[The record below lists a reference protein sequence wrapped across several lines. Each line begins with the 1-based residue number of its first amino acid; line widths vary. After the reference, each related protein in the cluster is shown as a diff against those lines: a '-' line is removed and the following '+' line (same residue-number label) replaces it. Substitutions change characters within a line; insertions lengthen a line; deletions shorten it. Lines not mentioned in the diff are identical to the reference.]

1 MKNSLKKN
9 HYCLCSHVRQWIS
22 IWLVL
27 CIFPLAL
34 HAQNREITLDLKNVT
49 LENAVTQIASQAKI
63 SVAYSK
69 EFVDTKQ
76 LVSISVKNATLR
88 DALNSLLKKTNVGYS
103 ISGDKLLLFD
113 KKTENRVTPE
123 KKVKVR
129 GQVIDQ
135 VTTDPMIGVSVFVK
149 GGKEGTITDIDGN
162 YSIEVDPGKT
172 LVFSFIGY
180 KTQEIEVG
188 SKTEIS
194 VRMTENTEMLNDVVV
209 IGYGVQKKVNLTGA
223 VSAVKGDE
231 LSSRPITNVGS
242 GLQGM
247 LPGVSI
253 VQPSGQPGNDKMSI
267 VVRGISTLNSKTDPL
282 ILIDGIA
289 GGDLNL
295 LNPDDIES
303 VSVLKDAASSAIY
316 GARAANGVILV
327 TTKQGNQKEKT
338 TVSYSGYVGFQTP
351 TALPD
356 LVNGREYMELANEA
370 YIAAGFGKLYQDE
383 AFEAYDRG
391 DSPNDYSNTD
401 WVKEVYKKSAMQTG
415 HNISVRGGTEKSGY
429 YMSYGYLNQDGL
441 IVGDPFSSKRH
452 NARLS
457 MNTELYDRLKINGN
471 ISFVDFYRQEN
482 GVSGTTGVFR
492 TVQRVS
498 PLLPVKWKEQNEK
511 GEWVDTDHYAY
522 TSLMNPVDIAYN
534 SGYNKRNSRTFNGQV
549 NASLK
554 IIEGLYLNG
563 QYAANYYTRDTK
575 KYVPAMN
582 RWMSDGTEDPGNK
595 LRKNSISESHIN
607 TLTQTLNA
615 TATYQK
621 NINLHDFKLLGGF
634 SQEWAHTNTLSAGRK
649 VLLLDGIEVIDAGTD
664 EITNGGSA
672 EEWALRSF
680 FGRINYNYDEKYLLE
695 ANVRYDGTSRFA
707 KDNRWGCFPSFSAGW
722 NFSKEKFMSF
732 ADPVLQ
738 MAKLRASWGELGN
751 QNVGDNFYPY
761 LVAIESVDK
770 AYPIGNQLNT
780 GFQQIALGNKNIKW
794 ETIRMLNIGVDFA
807 LFNNRL
813 TVSADWFKKNNMD
826 ALVRPSFPLVIGK
839 WQKDSIRDYL
849 PLENLGEVESRGWEI
864 NLAWR
869 DQIGQVK
876 YRAFFNLSD
885 ARNKIIDLG
894 SSAPVLGDQIRRV
907 GDPIDA
913 YYGYRT
919 DGLAQVDDFEGKDS
933 FGNYVNPKFPVIQD
947 GVAVQPG
954 DIKYKDLNG
963 DGKIDSN
970 DQMEDVG
977 NPSVPEIVYGFGLN
991 AEWRGFYAGIFF
1003 QGSGN
1008 TSTVLGASSNGAFFP
1023 FQWGVEESAVRSEVA
1038 NRWTEQNPSQNV
1050 MFPRMHS
1057 NNFDNNTVAS
1067 TWWLRD
1073 ASFLRLKNVEIGYNF
1088 KEKTLKKIGIQ
1099 ALRVYLQGN
1108 NLCVWDDI
1116 KMWDPELGNTNGGFS
1131 YPLSRTF
1138 TFGLDFTF

>member
-1 MKNSLKKN
+1 MKKKSEGKTRKCLTLLGGRTSLLL
-9 HYCLCSHVRQWIS
+9 CLSLMFQSSYAAEDSTV
-22 IWLVL
+22 
-27 CIFPLAL
+27 PEMG
-34 HAQNREITLDLKNVT
+34 NMEIH
-49 LENAVTQIASQAKI
+49 QIAQQSSTIKG
-63 SVAYSK
+63 V
-69 EFVDTKQ
+69 
-76 LVSISVKNATLR
+76 VK
-88 DALNSLLKKTNVGYS
+88 
-103 ISGDKLLLFD
+103 
-113 KKTENRVTPE
+113 
-123 KKVKVR
+123 
-129 GQVIDQ
+129 DQ
-135 VTTDPMIGVSVFVK
+135 KGEPLIGVSIVVK
-149 GGKEGTITDIDGN
+149 GTTNGTASDFDGN
-162 YSIEVDPGKT
+162 FTLDVPDNST

-429 YMSYGYLNQDGL
+429 YMSYGYLDQDGL

-839 WQKDSIRDYL
+839 WQKDSSRDYL

-970 DQMEDVG
+970 DQKEDVG
-977 NPSVPEIVYGFGLN
+977 NPTVPEVVYGFGFN
-991 AEWRGFYAGIFF
+991 AEWKGFYAGIFF
-1003 QGSGN
+1003 QGAGN
-1008 TSTVLGASSNGAFFP
+1008 TSTVLGTGADATFFP
-1023 FQWGVEESAVRSEVA
+1023 FQWGVEESAVRSVVA
-1038 NRWTEQNPSQNV
+1038 DRWTEQNPSQNV

-1057 NNFDNNTVAS
+1057 NNFQNNTVAS

-1073 ASFLRLKNVEIGYNF
+1073 ASFLRLKNIELGYNF
-1088 KEKTLKKIGIQ
+1088 DKKLLKKLNIE
-1099 ALRVYLQGN
+1099 ALRFYVQGN
-1108 NLCVWDDI
+1108 NLCVWDHI
-1116 KMWDPELGNTNGGFS
+1116 KMWDPEQGNSNGGFP
-1131 YPLSRTF
+1131 YPLNRTF

>member
-1 MKNSLKKN
+1 MKNSSKKN
-9 HYCLCSHVRQWIS
+9 HYCLYSHVKQWMS
-22 IWLVL
+22 VLLVL
-27 CIFPLAL
+27 CIFPLAS
-34 HAQNREITLDLKNVT
+34 HAQNWEITLDLKDVT
-49 LENAVTQIASQAKI
+49 LENAVTQIASQAKV

-76 LVSISVKNATLR
+76 LVSISVKNASLKE
-88 DALNSLLKKTNVGYS
+88 ALNNLLKKTNIGYS

-113 KKTENRVTPE
+113 RKIGNTKDPI

-129 GQVIDQ
+129 GQVTDQ
-135 VTTDPMIGVSVFVK
+135 VTAEPMVGVSILVK

-162 YSIEVDPGKT
+162 YSIEVVPDQT

-180 KTQEIEVG
+180 KTKEVQVG

-194 VRMTENTEMLNDVVV
+194 VHLAENTQMLNDVVV
-209 IGYGVQKKVNLTGA
+209 VGYGVQKKVNLTGA

-231 LSSRPITNVGS
+231 LASRPITNVGS

-267 VVRGISTLNSKTDPL
+267 VIRGISTLNSKTDPL

-289 GGDLNL
+289 GGDLNM
-295 LNPDDIES
+295 LNPDDIEN

-327 TTKQGNQKEKT
+327 TTKQGSQKEKT
-338 TVSYSGYVGFQTP
+338 TVSYSGYIGFQTP

-356 LVNGREYMELANEA
+356 LVDGREYMELANEA
-370 YIAAGFGKLYQDE
+370 YVAAGFGKLYQQE
-383 AFEAYDRG
+383 AFDAYDRG

-429 YMSYGYLNQDGL
+429 YMSYGYLDQDGL
-441 IVGDPFSSKRH
+441 IIGDPFSSKRH

-457 MNTELYDRLKINGN
+457 MNTELYDRLKLNGN

-498 PLLPVKWKEQNEK
+498 PLLPVKWKEQNEN

-534 SGYNKRNSRTFNGQV
+534 SGYNKRNSRTFNGQI

-554 IIEGLYLNG
+554 VINDLYING

-575 KYVPAMN
+575 RFVPTMN

-607 TLTQTLNA
+607 TLTQTLNV

-621 NINLHDFKLLGGF
+621 NINRHDFKLLGGF

-649 VLLLDGIEVIDAGTD
+649 LLLLDGIEAIDVGTD
-664 EITNGGSA
+664 EITNGGGA

-680 FGRINYNYDEKYLLE
+680 FGRLNYNYDEKYLLE
-695 ANVRYDGTSRFA
+695 ANVRRDGTSRFA
-707 KDNRWGCFPSFSAGW
+707 KQNRWGYFPSFSAGW
-722 NFSKEKFMSF
+722 NFSKEKFMHF
-732 ADPVLQ
+732 AEPVLQ

-751 QNVGDNFYPY
+751 QNVGDNYYPY

-780 GFQQIALGNKNIKW
+780 GFAQLALGNANIKW
-794 ETIRMLNIGVDFA
+794 ETIRMLNIGIDLS

-813 TVSADWFKKNNMD
+813 TISADWFKKNNMD
-826 ALVRPSFPLVIGK
+826 ALVRPSLPLVLGK
-839 WQKDSIRDYL
+839 WQKDTSRDYL
-849 PLENLGEVESRGWEI
+849 PLENLGEVESKGWELNI
-864 NLAWR
+864 AWR

-885 ARNKIIDLG
+885 L
-894 SSAPVLGDQIRRV
+894 
-907 GDPIDA
+907 
-913 YYGYRT
+913 
-919 DGLAQVDDFEGKDS
+919 
-933 FGNYVNPKFPVIQD
+933 
-947 GVAVQPG
+947 
-954 DIKYKDLNG
+954 
-963 DGKIDSN
+963 
-970 DQMEDVG
+970 
-977 NPSVPEIVYGFGLN
+977 
-991 AEWRGFYAGIFF
+991 
-1003 QGSGN
+1003 
-1008 TSTVLGASSNGAFFP
+1008 
-1023 FQWGVEESAVRSEVA
+1023 
-1038 NRWTEQNPSQNV
+1038 
-1050 MFPRMHS
+1050 
-1057 NNFDNNTVAS
+1057 
-1067 TWWLRD
+1067 
-1073 ASFLRLKNVEIGYNF
+1073 
-1088 KEKTLKKIGIQ
+1088 
-1099 ALRVYLQGN
+1099 
-1108 NLCVWDDI
+1108 
-1116 KMWDPELGNTNGGFS
+1116 
-1131 YPLSRTF
+1131 
-1138 TFGLDFTF
+1138 

>member
-1 MKNSLKKN
+1 MKNSSKKN
-9 HYCLCSHVRQWIS
+9 HYCLYSHVKQWMS
-22 IWLVL
+22 VLLVL
-27 CIFPLAL
+27 CIFPLAS
-34 HAQNREITLDLKNVT
+34 HAQNWEITLDLKDVT
-49 LENAVTQIASQAKI
+49 LENAVTQIASQAKV

-76 LVSISVKNATLR
+76 LVSISVKNASLKE
-88 DALNSLLKKTNVGYS
+88 ALNNLLKKTNIGYS

-113 KKTENRVTPE
+113 RKIGNTKDPI

-129 GQVIDQ
+129 GQVTDQ
-135 VTTDPMIGVSVFVK
+135 VTAEPMVGVSILVK

-162 YSIEVDPGKT
+162 YSIEVVPDQT

-180 KTQEIEVG
+180 KTKEVQVG

-194 VRMTENTEMLNDVVV
+194 VHLAENTQMLNDVVV
-209 IGYGVQKKVNLTGA
+209 VGYGVQKKVNLTGA

-231 LSSRPITNVGS
+231 LASRPITNVGS

-267 VVRGISTLNSKTDPL
+267 VIRGISTLNSKTDPL

-289 GGDLNL
+289 GGDLNM
-295 LNPDDIES
+295 LNPDDIEN

-327 TTKQGNQKEKT
+327 TTKQGSQKEKT
-338 TVSYSGYVGFQTP
+338 TVSYSGYIGFQTP

-356 LVNGREYMELANEA
+356 LVDGREYMELANEA
-370 YIAAGFGKLYQDE
+370 YVAAGFGKLYQQE
-383 AFEAYDRG
+383 AFDAYDRG

-429 YMSYGYLNQDGL
+429 YMSYGYLDQDGL
-441 IVGDPFSSKRH
+441 IIGDPFSSKRH

-457 MNTELYDRLKINGN
+457 MNTELYDRLKLNGN

-498 PLLPVKWKEQNEK
+498 PLLPVKWKEQNEN

-534 SGYNKRNSRTFNGQV
+534 SGYNKRNSRTFNGQI

-554 IIEGLYLNG
+554 VINDLYING

-575 KYVPAMN
+575 RFVPTMN

-607 TLTQTLNA
+607 TLTQTLNV

-621 NINLHDFKLLGGF
+621 NINRHDFKLLGGF

-649 VLLLDGIEVIDAGTD
+649 LLLLDGIEAIDVGTD
-664 EITNGGSA
+664 EITNGGGA

-680 FGRINYNYDEKYLLE
+680 FGRLNYNYDEKYLLE
-695 ANVRYDGTSRFA
+695 ANVRRDGTSRFA
-707 KDNRWGCFPSFSAGW
+707 KQNRWGYFPSFSAGW
-722 NFSKEKFMSF
+722 NFSKEKFMHF
-732 ADPVLQ
+732 AEPVLQ

-751 QNVGDNFYPY
+751 QNVGDNYYPY

-780 GFQQIALGNKNIKW
+780 GFAQLALGNANIKW
-794 ETIRMLNIGVDFA
+794 ETIRMLNIGIDLS

-813 TVSADWFKKNNMD
+813 TISADWFKKNNMD
-826 ALVRPSFPLVIGK
+826 ALVRPSLPLVLGK
-839 WQKDSIRDYL
+839 WQKDT
-849 PLENLGEVESRGWEI
+849 SR
-864 NLAWR
+864 
-869 DQIGQVK
+869 
-876 YRAFFNLSD
+876 LSL
-885 ARNKIIDLG
+885 IHI
-894 SSAPVLGDQIRRV
+894 
-907 GDPIDA
+907 
-913 YYGYRT
+913 
-919 DGLAQVDDFEGKDS
+919 
-933 FGNYVNPKFPVIQD
+933 
-947 GVAVQPG
+947 
-954 DIKYKDLNG
+954 
-963 DGKIDSN
+963 
-970 DQMEDVG
+970 
-977 NPSVPEIVYGFGLN
+977 
-991 AEWRGFYAGIFF
+991 
-1003 QGSGN
+1003 
-1008 TSTVLGASSNGAFFP
+1008 
-1023 FQWGVEESAVRSEVA
+1023 
-1038 NRWTEQNPSQNV
+1038 
-1050 MFPRMHS
+1050 
-1057 NNFDNNTVAS
+1057 
-1067 TWWLRD
+1067 
-1073 ASFLRLKNVEIGYNF
+1073 
-1088 KEKTLKKIGIQ
+1088 
-1099 ALRVYLQGN
+1099 
-1108 NLCVWDDI
+1108 
-1116 KMWDPELGNTNGGFS
+1116 
-1131 YPLSRTF
+1131 
-1138 TFGLDFTF
+1138 

>member
-1 MKNSLKKN
+1 MKNSSKKN
-9 HYCLCSHVRQWIS
+9 HYCLYSHVKQWMS
-22 IWLVL
+22 VLLVL
-27 CIFPLAL
+27 CIFPLAS
-34 HAQNREITLDLKNVT
+34 HAQNWEITLDLKDVT
-49 LENAVTQIASQAKI
+49 LENAVTQIASQAKV

-76 LVSISVKNATLR
+76 LVSISVKNASLKE
-88 DALNSLLKKTNVGYS
+88 ALNNLLKKTNIGYS

-113 KKTENRVTPE
+113 RKIGNTKDPI

-129 GQVIDQ
+129 GQVTDQ
-135 VTTDPMIGVSVFVK
+135 VTAEPMVGVSILVK

-162 YSIEVDPGKT
+162 YSIEVVPDQT

-180 KTQEIEVG
+180 KTKEVQVG

-194 VRMTENTEMLNDVVV
+194 VHLAENTQMLNDVVV
-209 IGYGVQKKVNLTGA
+209 VGYGVQKKVNLTGA

-231 LSSRPITNVGS
+231 LASRPITNVGS

-267 VVRGISTLNSKTDPL
+267 VIRGISTLNSKTDPL

-289 GGDLNL
+289 GGDLNM
-295 LNPDDIES
+295 LNPDDIEN

-327 TTKQGNQKEKT
+327 TTKQGSQKEKT
-338 TVSYSGYVGFQTP
+338 TVSYSGYIGFQTP

-356 LVNGREYMELANEA
+356 LVDGREYMELANEA
-370 YIAAGFGKLYQDE
+370 YVAAGFGKLYQQE
-383 AFEAYDRG
+383 AFDAYDRG

-429 YMSYGYLNQDGL
+429 YMSYGYLDQDGL
-441 IVGDPFSSKRH
+441 IIGDPFSSKRH

-457 MNTELYDRLKINGN
+457 MNTELYDRLKLNGN

-498 PLLPVKWKEQNEK
+498 PLLPVKWKEQNEN

-534 SGYNKRNSRTFNGQV
+534 SGYNKRNSRTFNGQI

-554 IIEGLYLNG
+554 VINDLYING

-575 KYVPAMN
+575 RFVPTMN

-607 TLTQTLNA
+607 TLTQTLNV

-621 NINLHDFKLLGGF
+621 NINRHDFKLLGGF

-649 VLLLDGIEVIDAGTD
+649 LLLLDGIEAIDVGTD
-664 EITNGGSA
+664 EITNGGGA

-680 FGRINYNYDEKYLLE
+680 FGRLNYNYDEKYLLE
-695 ANVRYDGTSRFA
+695 ANVRRDGTSRFA
-707 KDNRWGCFPSFSAGW
+707 KQNRWGYFPSFSAGW
-722 NFSKEKFMSF
+722 NFSKEKFMHF
-732 ADPVLQ
+732 AEPVLQ

-751 QNVGDNFYPY
+751 QNVGDNYYPY

-780 GFQQIALGNKNIKW
+780 GFAQLALGNANIKW
-794 ETIRMLNIGVDFA
+794 ETIRMLNIGIDLS

-813 TVSADWFKKNNMD
+813 TISADWFKKNNMD
-826 ALVRPSFPLVIGK
+826 ALVRPSLPLVLGK
-839 WQKDSIRDYL
+839 WQKDTSRDYL
-849 PLENLGEVESRGWEI
+849 PLENLGEVESKGWELNI
-864 NLAWR
+864 AWR

-885 ARNKIIDLG
+885 SRNKIIDLG

-913 YYGYRT
+913 YKS
-919 DGLAQVDDFEGKDS
+919 GKTRR
-933 FGNYVNPKFPVIQD
+933 
-947 GVAVQPG
+947 A
-954 DIKYKDLNG
+954 
-963 DGKIDSN
+963 
-970 DQMEDVG
+970 
-977 NPSVPEIVYGFGLN
+977 
-991 AEWRGFYAGIFF
+991 A
-1003 QGSGN
+1003 
-1008 TSTVLGASSNGAFFP
+1008 
-1023 FQWGVEESAVRSEVA
+1023 
-1038 NRWTEQNPSQNV
+1038 
-1050 MFPRMHS
+1050 
-1057 NNFDNNTVAS
+1057 
-1067 TWWLRD
+1067 
-1073 ASFLRLKNVEIGYNF
+1073 
-1088 KEKTLKKIGIQ
+1088 
-1099 ALRVYLQGN
+1099 
-1108 NLCVWDDI
+1108 
-1116 KMWDPELGNTNGGFS
+1116 
-1131 YPLSRTF
+1131 
-1138 TFGLDFTF
+1138 

>member
-1 MKNSLKKN
+1 MKNSSKKN
-9 HYCLCSHVRQWIS
+9 HYCLYSHVKQWMS
-22 IWLVL
+22 VLLVL
-27 CIFPLAL
+27 CIFPLAS
-34 HAQNREITLDLKNVT
+34 HAQNWEITLDLKDVT
-49 LENAVTQIASQAKI
+49 LENAVTQIASQAKV

-76 LVSISVKNATLR
+76 LVSISVKNASLKE
-88 DALNSLLKKTNVGYS
+88 ALNNLLKKTNIGYS

-113 KKTENRVTPE
+113 RKIGNTKDPI

-129 GQVIDQ
+129 GQVTDQ
-135 VTTDPMIGVSVFVK
+135 VTAEPMVGVSILVK

-162 YSIEVDPGKT
+162 YSIEVVPDQT

-180 KTQEIEVG
+180 KTKEVQVG

-194 VRMTENTEMLNDVVV
+194 VHLAENTQMLNDVVV
-209 IGYGVQKKVNLTGA
+209 VGYGVQKKVNLTGA

-231 LSSRPITNVGS
+231 LASRPITNVGS

-267 VVRGISTLNSKTDPL
+267 VIRGISTLNSKTDPL

-289 GGDLNL
+289 GGDLNM
-295 LNPDDIES
+295 LNPDDIEN

-327 TTKQGNQKEKT
+327 TTKQGSQKEKT
-338 TVSYSGYVGFQTP
+338 TVSYSGYIGFQTP

-356 LVNGREYMELANEA
+356 LVDGREYMELANEA
-370 YIAAGFGKLYQDE
+370 YVAAGFGKLYQQE
-383 AFEAYDRG
+383 AFDAYDRG

-429 YMSYGYLNQDGL
+429 YMSYGYLDQDGL
-441 IVGDPFSSKRH
+441 IIGDPFSSKRH

-457 MNTELYDRLKINGN
+457 MNTELYDRLKLNGN

-498 PLLPVKWKEQNEK
+498 PLLPVKWKEQNEN

-534 SGYNKRNSRTFNGQV
+534 SGYNKRNSRTFNGQI

-554 IIEGLYLNG
+554 VINDLYING

-575 KYVPAMN
+575 RFVPTMN

-607 TLTQTLNA
+607 TLTQTLNV

-621 NINLHDFKLLGGF
+621 NINRHDFKLLGGF

-649 VLLLDGIEVIDAGTD
+649 LLLLDGIEAIDVGTD
-664 EITNGGSA
+664 EITNGGGA

-680 FGRINYNYDEKYLLE
+680 FGRLNYNYDEKYLLE
-695 ANVRYDGTSRFA
+695 ANVRRDGTSRFA
-707 KDNRWGCFPSFSAGW
+707 KQNRWGYFPSFSAGW
-722 NFSKEKFMSF
+722 NFSKEKFMHF
-732 ADPVLQ
+732 AEPVLQ

-751 QNVGDNFYPY
+751 QNVGDNYYPY

-780 GFQQIALGNKNIKW
+780 GFAQLALGNANIKW
-794 ETIRMLNIGVDFA
+794 ETIRMLNIGIDLS

-813 TVSADWFKKNNMD
+813 TISADWFKKNNMD
-826 ALVRPSFPLVIGK
+826 ALVRPSLPLVLGK
-839 WQKDSIRDYL
+839 WQKDTSRDYL
-849 PLENLGEVESRGWEI
+849 PLENLGEVESKGWELNI
-864 NLAWR
+864 AWR

-876 YRAFFNLSD
+876 YRAFFNFP
-885 ARNKIIDLG
+885 DL
-894 SSAPVLGDQIRRV
+894 
-907 GDPIDA
+907 
-913 YYGYRT
+913 
-919 DGLAQVDDFEGKDS
+919 
-933 FGNYVNPKFPVIQD
+933 
-947 GVAVQPG
+947 
-954 DIKYKDLNG
+954 
-963 DGKIDSN
+963 
-970 DQMEDVG
+970 
-977 NPSVPEIVYGFGLN
+977 
-991 AEWRGFYAGIFF
+991 
-1003 QGSGN
+1003 
-1008 TSTVLGASSNGAFFP
+1008 
-1023 FQWGVEESAVRSEVA
+1023 
-1038 NRWTEQNPSQNV
+1038 
-1050 MFPRMHS
+1050 
-1057 NNFDNNTVAS
+1057 
-1067 TWWLRD
+1067 
-1073 ASFLRLKNVEIGYNF
+1073 
-1088 KEKTLKKIGIQ
+1088 
-1099 ALRVYLQGN
+1099 
-1108 NLCVWDDI
+1108 
-1116 KMWDPELGNTNGGFS
+1116 
-1131 YPLSRTF
+1131 
-1138 TFGLDFTF
+1138 

>member
-1 MKNSLKKN
+1 MKNSSKKN
-9 HYCLCSHVRQWIS
+9 HYCLYSHVKQWMS
-22 IWLVL
+22 VLLVL
-27 CIFPLAL
+27 CIFPLAS
-34 HAQNREITLDLKNVT
+34 HAQNWEITLDLKDVT
-49 LENAVTQIASQAKI
+49 LENAVTQIASQANV

-76 LVSISVKNATLR
+76 LVSISVKNASLKE
-88 DALNSLLKKTNVGYS
+88 ALNNLLKKTNIGYS

-113 KKTENRVTPE
+113 RKIGNTKDPI

-129 GQVIDQ
+129 GQVTDQ
-135 VTTDPMIGVSVFVK
+135 VTAEPMVGVSILVK

-162 YSIEVDPGKT
+162 YSIEVVPDQT

-180 KTQEIEVG
+180 KTKEVQVG

-194 VRMTENTEMLNDVVV
+194 VHLAENTQMLNDVVV
-209 IGYGVQKKVNLTGA
+209 VGYGVQKKVNLTGA

-231 LSSRPITNVGS
+231 LASRPITNVGS

-267 VVRGISTLNSKTDPL
+267 VIRGISTLNSKTDPL

-289 GGDLNL
+289 GGDLNM
-295 LNPDDIES
+295 LNPDDIEN

-327 TTKQGNQKEKT
+327 TTKQGSQKEKT
-338 TVSYSGYVGFQTP
+338 TVSYSGYIGFQTP

-356 LVNGREYMELANEA
+356 LVDGREYMELANEA
-370 YIAAGFGKLYQDE
+370 YVAAGFGKLYQQE
-383 AFEAYDRG
+383 AFDAYDRG

-429 YMSYGYLNQDGL
+429 YMSYGYLDQDGL
-441 IVGDPFSSKRH
+441 IIGDPFSSKRH

-457 MNTELYDRLKINGN
+457 MNTELYDRLKLNGN

-498 PLLPVKWKEQNEK
+498 PLLPVKWKEQNEN

-534 SGYNKRNSRTFNGQV
+534 SGYNKRNSRTFNGQI

-554 IIEGLYLNG
+554 VINDLYING

-575 KYVPAMN
+575 RFVPTMN

-607 TLTQTLNA
+607 TLTQTLNV

-621 NINLHDFKLLGGF
+621 NINRHDFKLLGGF

-649 VLLLDGIEVIDAGTD
+649 LLLLDGIEAIDVGTD
-664 EITNGGSA
+664 EITNGGGA

-680 FGRINYNYDEKYLLE
+680 FGRLNYNYDEKYLLE
-695 ANVRYDGTSRFA
+695 ANVRRDGTSRFA
-707 KDNRWGCFPSFSAGW
+707 KQNRWGYFPSFSAGW
-722 NFSKEKFMSF
+722 NFSKEKFMHF
-732 ADPVLQ
+732 AEPVLQ

-751 QNVGDNFYPY
+751 QNVGDNYYPY

-780 GFQQIALGNKNIKW
+780 GFAQLALGNANIKW
-794 ETIRMLNIGVDFA
+794 ETIRMLNIGIDLS

-813 TVSADWFKKNNMD
+813 TISADWFKKNNMD
-826 ALVRPSFPLVIGK
+826 ALVRPSLPLVLGK
-839 WQKDSIRDYL
+839 WQKDTSRDYL
-849 PLENLGEVESRGWEI
+849 PLENLGEVESKGWELNI
-864 NLAWR
+864 AWR

-885 ARNKIIDLG
+885 SRNKIIDLG

-919 DGLAQVDDFEGKDS
+919 DGLAQVEDFEGKDS
-933 FGNYVNPKFPVIQD
+933 FGNYINPKFPLIQD
-947 GVAVQPG
+947 
-954 DIKYKDLNG
+954 
-963 DGKIDSN
+963 
-970 DQMEDVG
+970 
-977 NPSVPEIVYGFGLN
+977 
-991 AEWRGFYAGIFF
+991 
-1003 QGSGN
+1003 
-1008 TSTVLGASSNGAFFP
+1008 
-1023 FQWGVEESAVRSEVA
+1023 
-1038 NRWTEQNPSQNV
+1038 
-1050 MFPRMHS
+1050 
-1057 NNFDNNTVAS
+1057 
-1067 TWWLRD
+1067 
-1073 ASFLRLKNVEIGYNF
+1073 
-1088 KEKTLKKIGIQ
+1088 
-1099 ALRVYLQGN
+1099 
-1108 NLCVWDDI
+1108 
-1116 KMWDPELGNTNGGFS
+1116 
-1131 YPLSRTF
+1131 
-1138 TFGLDFTF
+1138 

>member
-1 MKNSLKKN
+1 MKNSSKKN
-9 HYCLCSHVRQWIS
+9 HYCLYSHVKQWMS
-22 IWLVL
+22 VLLVL
-27 CIFPLAL
+27 CIFPLAS
-34 HAQNREITLDLKNVT
+34 HAQNWEITLDLKDVT
-49 LENAVTQIASQAKI
+49 LENAVTQIASQAKV

-76 LVSISVKNATLR
+76 LVSISVKNASLKE
-88 DALNSLLKKTNVGYS
+88 ALNNLLKKTNIGYS

-113 KKTENRVTPE
+113 RKIGNTKDPI

-129 GQVIDQ
+129 GQVTDQ
-135 VTTDPMIGVSVFVK
+135 VTAEPMVGVSILVK

-162 YSIEVDPGKT
+162 YSIEVVPDQT

-180 KTQEIEVG
+180 KTKEVQVG

-194 VRMTENTEMLNDVVV
+194 VHLAENTQMLNDVVV
-209 IGYGVQKKVNLTGA
+209 VGYGVQKKVNLTGA

-231 LSSRPITNVGS
+231 LASRPITNVGS

-267 VVRGISTLNSKTDPL
+267 VIRGISTLNSKTDPL

-289 GGDLNL
+289 GGDLNM
-295 LNPDDIES
+295 LNPDDIEN

-327 TTKQGNQKEKT
+327 TTKQGSQKEKT

-356 LVNGREYMELANEA
+356 LVDGREYMELANEA
-370 YIAAGFGKLYQDE
+370 YVAAGFGKLYQQE
-383 AFEAYDRG
+383 AFDAYDRG

-429 YMSYGYLNQDGL
+429 YMSYGYLDQDGL
-441 IVGDPFSSKRH
+441 IIGDPFSSKRH

-457 MNTELYDRLKINGN
+457 MNTELYDRLKLNGN

-498 PLLPVKWKEQNEK
+498 PLLPVKWKEQNEN

-534 SGYNKRNSRTFNGQV
+534 SGYNKRNSRTFNGQI

-554 IIEGLYLNG
+554 VINDLYING

-575 KYVPAMN
+575 RFVPTMN

-607 TLTQTLNA
+607 TLTQTLNV

-621 NINLHDFKLLGGF
+621 NINRHDFKLLGGF

-649 VLLLDGIEVIDAGTD
+649 LLLLDGIEAIDVGTD
-664 EITNGGSA
+664 EITNGGGA

-680 FGRINYNYDEKYLLE
+680 FGRLNYNYDEKYLLE
-695 ANVRYDGTSRFA
+695 ANVRRDGTSRFA
-707 KDNRWGCFPSFSAGW
+707 KQNRWGYFPSFSAGW
-722 NFSKEKFMSF
+722 NFSKEKFMHF
-732 ADPVLQ
+732 AEPVLQ

-751 QNVGDNFYPY
+751 QNVGDNYYPY

-780 GFQQIALGNKNIKW
+780 GFAQLALGNANIKW
-794 ETIRMLNIGVDFA
+794 ETIRMLNIGIDLS

-813 TVSADWFKKNNMD
+813 TISADWFKKNNMD
-826 ALVRPSFPLVIGK
+826 ALVRPSLPLVLGK
-839 WQKDSIRDYL
+839 WQKDTSRDYL
-849 PLENLGEVESRGWEI
+849 PLENLGEVESKGWELNI
-864 NLAWR
+864 AWR

-885 ARNKIIDLG
+885 SRNKIID
-894 SSAPVLGDQIRRV
+894 
-907 GDPIDA
+907 
-913 YYGYRT
+913 
-919 DGLAQVDDFEGKDS
+919 
-933 FGNYVNPKFPVIQD
+933 
-947 GVAVQPG
+947 
-954 DIKYKDLNG
+954 
-963 DGKIDSN
+963 
-970 DQMEDVG
+970 
-977 NPSVPEIVYGFGLN
+977 
-991 AEWRGFYAGIFF
+991 
-1003 QGSGN
+1003 
-1008 TSTVLGASSNGAFFP
+1008 
-1023 FQWGVEESAVRSEVA
+1023 
-1038 NRWTEQNPSQNV
+1038 
-1050 MFPRMHS
+1050 
-1057 NNFDNNTVAS
+1057 
-1067 TWWLRD
+1067 
-1073 ASFLRLKNVEIGYNF
+1073 
-1088 KEKTLKKIGIQ
+1088 
-1099 ALRVYLQGN
+1099 
-1108 NLCVWDDI
+1108 
-1116 KMWDPELGNTNGGFS
+1116 
-1131 YPLSRTF
+1131 
-1138 TFGLDFTF
+1138 

>member
-429 YMSYGYLNQDGL
+429 YMSYGYLDQDGL

-482 GVSGTTGVFR
+482 GVSGNRSNLAAVCAEEM
-492 TVQRVS
+492 TVNII
-498 PLLPVKWKEQNEK
+498 KFGGK
-511 GEWVDTDHYAY
+511 
-522 TSLMNPVDIAYN
+522 TSNWID
-534 SGYNKRNSRTFNGQV
+534 
-549 NASLK
+549 
-554 IIEGLYLNG
+554 
-563 QYAANYYTRDTK
+563 
-575 KYVPAMN
+575 
-582 RWMSDGTEDPGNK
+582 
-595 LRKNSISESHIN
+595 
-607 TLTQTLNA
+607 
-615 TATYQK
+615 
-621 NINLHDFKLLGGF
+621 INLCLEDDICQLRIRDNGVNFNPLEYSYDHEEFDI
-634 SQEWAHTNTLSAGRK
+634 H
-649 VLLLDGIEVIDAGTD
+649 GIELVKKISKSMDYIRAID
-664 EITNGGSA
+664 
-672 EEWALRSF
+672 
-680 FGRINYNYDEKYLLE
+680 
-695 ANVRYDGTSRFA
+695 
-707 KDNRWGCFPSFSAGW
+707 
-722 NFSKEKFMSF
+722 M
-732 ADPVLQ
+732 
-738 MAKLRASWGELGN
+738 
-751 QNVGDNFYPY
+751 
-761 LVAIESVDK
+761 
-770 AYPIGNQLNT
+770 
-780 GFQQIALGNKNIKW
+780 
-794 ETIRMLNIGVDFA
+794 
-807 LFNNRL
+807 
-813 TVSADWFKKNNMD
+813 
-826 ALVRPSFPLVIGK
+826 
-839 WQKDSIRDYL
+839 
-849 PLENLGEVESRGWEI
+849 
-864 NLAWR
+864 
-869 DQIGQVK
+869 
-876 YRAFFNLSD
+876 
-885 ARNKIIDLG
+885 
-894 SSAPVLGDQIRRV
+894 
-907 GDPIDA
+907 
-913 YYGYRT
+913 
-919 DGLAQVDDFEGKDS
+919 
-933 FGNYVNPKFPVIQD
+933 
-947 GVAVQPG
+947 
-954 DIKYKDLNG
+954 
-963 DGKIDSN
+963 
-970 DQMEDVG
+970 
-977 NPSVPEIVYGFGLN
+977 
-991 AEWRGFYAGIFF
+991 
-1003 QGSGN
+1003 
-1008 TSTVLGASSNGAFFP
+1008 
-1023 FQWGVEESAVRSEVA
+1023 
-1038 NRWTEQNPSQNV
+1038 
-1050 MFPRMHS
+1050 
-1057 NNFDNNTVAS
+1057 NNTII
-1067 TWWLRD
+1067 
-1073 ASFLRLKNVEIGYNF
+1073 SF
-1088 KEKTLKKIGIQ
+1088 
-1099 ALRVYLQGN
+1099 
-1108 NLCVWDDI
+1108 
-1116 KMWDPELGNTNGGFS
+1116 
-1131 YPLSRTF
+1131 
-1138 TFGLDFTF
+1138 

>member
-135 VTTDPMIGVSVFVK
+135 VTADPMIGVSVFVK

-429 YMSYGYLNQDGL
+429 YMSY
-441 IVGDPFSSKRH
+441 
-452 NARLS
+452 
-457 MNTELYDRLKINGN
+457 
-471 ISFVDFYRQEN
+471 
-482 GVSGTTGVFR
+482 
-492 TVQRVS
+492 
-498 PLLPVKWKEQNEK
+498 
-511 GEWVDTDHYAY
+511 
-522 TSLMNPVDIAYN
+522 
-534 SGYNKRNSRTFNGQV
+534 
-549 NASLK
+549 
-554 IIEGLYLNG
+554 
-563 QYAANYYTRDTK
+563 
-575 KYVPAMN
+575 
-582 RWMSDGTEDPGNK
+582 
-595 LRKNSISESHIN
+595 
-607 TLTQTLNA
+607 
-615 TATYQK
+615 
-621 NINLHDFKLLGGF
+621 
-634 SQEWAHTNTLSAGRK
+634 
-649 VLLLDGIEVIDAGTD
+649 
-664 EITNGGSA
+664 
-672 EEWALRSF
+672 
-680 FGRINYNYDEKYLLE
+680 
-695 ANVRYDGTSRFA
+695 
-707 KDNRWGCFPSFSAGW
+707 
-722 NFSKEKFMSF
+722 
-732 ADPVLQ
+732 
-738 MAKLRASWGELGN
+738 
-751 QNVGDNFYPY
+751 
-761 LVAIESVDK
+761 
-770 AYPIGNQLNT
+770 
-780 GFQQIALGNKNIKW
+780 
-794 ETIRMLNIGVDFA
+794 
-807 LFNNRL
+807 
-813 TVSADWFKKNNMD
+813 
-826 ALVRPSFPLVIGK
+826 
-839 WQKDSIRDYL
+839 
-849 PLENLGEVESRGWEI
+849 
-864 NLAWR
+864 
-869 DQIGQVK
+869 
-876 YRAFFNLSD
+876 
-885 ARNKIIDLG
+885 
-894 SSAPVLGDQIRRV
+894 
-907 GDPIDA
+907 
-913 YYGYRT
+913 
-919 DGLAQVDDFEGKDS
+919 
-933 FGNYVNPKFPVIQD
+933 
-947 GVAVQPG
+947 
-954 DIKYKDLNG
+954 
-963 DGKIDSN
+963 
-970 DQMEDVG
+970 
-977 NPSVPEIVYGFGLN
+977 
-991 AEWRGFYAGIFF
+991 
-1003 QGSGN
+1003 
-1008 TSTVLGASSNGAFFP
+1008 
-1023 FQWGVEESAVRSEVA
+1023 
-1038 NRWTEQNPSQNV
+1038 
-1050 MFPRMHS
+1050 
-1057 NNFDNNTVAS
+1057 
-1067 TWWLRD
+1067 
-1073 ASFLRLKNVEIGYNF
+1073 
-1088 KEKTLKKIGIQ
+1088 
-1099 ALRVYLQGN
+1099 
-1108 NLCVWDDI
+1108 
-1116 KMWDPELGNTNGGFS
+1116 
-1131 YPLSRTF
+1131 
-1138 TFGLDFTF
+1138 

>member
-1 MKNSLKKN
+1 MRKSLKQQPD
-9 HYCLCSHVRQWIS
+9 YLFTHVKQWIS
-22 IWLVL
+22 VCLVL
-27 CIFPLAL
+27 CLFPLAL
-34 HAQNREITLDLKNVT
+34 HAQNRGITLNLKEVT
-49 LENAVTQIASQAKI
+49 LENAVTRIASQAGV

-76 LVSISVKNATLR
+76 LVSISVKNVSLK
-88 DALNSLLKKTNVGYS
+88 DALDNLLKKTSVGYTL
-103 ISGDKLLLFD
+103 SGSKLYLFD
-113 KKTENRVTPE
+113 KKTEQKASPE
-123 KKVKVR
+123 KKVKVSGR
-129 GQVIDQ
+129 
-135 VTTDPMIGVSVFVK
+135 VTEQATSEPMVGVSIFIK
-149 GGKEGTITDIDGN
+149 GGNGGTITDIDGN
-162 YSIEVDPGKT
+162 YSIEVDPKQT

-180 KTQEIEVG
+180 ETKEVAVG
-188 SKTEIS
+188 SKTNIS
-194 VRMTENTEMLNDVVV
+194 IHLVENAQMLDDVVV
-209 IGYGVQKKVNLTGA
+209 VGYGVQKKVNLTGA

-231 LSSRPITNVGS
+231 LASRPITNVGS

-253 VQPSGQPGNDKMSI
+253 VQPSGQPGNDGMSI

-295 LNPDDIES
+295 LNPDDIEN

-383 AFEAYDRG
+383 AFAAYDSG

-415 HNISVRGGTEKSGY
+415 HNVSVRGGTEKSGY
-429 YMSYGYLNQDGL
+429 YMSYGYLDQDGL
-441 IVGDPFSSKRH
+441 IVGDPYSSKRH

-471 ISFVDFYRQEN
+471 ISFVDFYREEN
-482 GVSGTTGVFR
+482 GVSGTSGVFR
-492 TVQRVS
+492 AVQRVS
-498 PLLPVKWKEQNEK
+498 PLLPVKWKREEN

-522 TSLMNPVDIAYN
+522 SSLMNPVDVAYN
-534 SGYNKRNSRTFNGQV
+534 SGYNRRNSRTFNGQV

-554 IIEGLYLNG
+554 IINGLYVNG

-575 KYVPAMN
+575 RYVPAMN

-621 NINLHDFKLLGGF
+621 NFSRHDFKLLGGF

-649 VLLLDGIEVIDAGTD
+649 VLLLDGIEVIDSGTD
-664 EITNGGSA
+664 ELTNGGSA

-680 FGRINYNYDEKYLLE
+680 FGRLNYNFDEKYLFE
-695 ANVRYDGTSRFA
+695 ANIRYDGTSRFA
-707 KDNRWGCFPSFSAGW
+707 KNNRWGCFPSFSAGW
-722 NFSKEKFMSF
+722 NFSKEKFMNF
-732 ADPVLQ
+732 AEPVLQ
-738 MAKLRASWGELGN
+738 MGKLRASWGELGN
-751 QNVGDNFYPY
+751 QNVGDNYYPY

-780 GFQQIALGNKNIKW
+780 GFSQIALGNKNIKW
-794 ETIRMLNIGVDFA
+794 ETIRMFNIGIDLSF
-807 LFNNRL
+807 FNNRL

-839 WQKDSIRDYL
+839 WQKDSSRDYL
-849 PLENLGEVESRGWEI
+849 PLENLGEVESKGWEL

-919 DGLAQVDDFEGKDS
+919 DGLAQVEDFEGKDS
-933 FGNYVNPKFPVIQD
+933 FGNYINPNFAVIQD
-947 GVAVQPG
+947 GVTIQPG
-954 DIKYKDLNG
+954 DIKYKDISG
-963 DGKIDSN
+963 PDGKPDGIIDDYDKEVIGNKAPRYSYSFKGELEWNGIDFSFYLQGVGKANGYLSEEARHCFIN
-970 DQMEDVG
+970 DY
-977 NPSVPEIVYGFGLN
+977 SVPKKSHLDRWTLEN
-991 AEWRGFYAGIFF
+991 P
-1003 QGSGN
+1003 
-1008 TSTVLGASSNGAFFP
+1008 GASY
-1023 FQWGVEESAVRSEVA
+1023 
-1038 NRWTEQNPSQNV
+1038 
-1050 MFPRMHS
+1050 PRMYYAQTHNRRFS
-1057 NNFDNNTVAS
+1057 DYWIENAS
-1067 TWWLRD
+1067 Y
-1073 ASFLRLKNVEIGYNF
+1073 LRLKNVQLGYTF
-1088 KEKTLKKIGIQ
+1088 PQQWMRKLGVSK
-1099 ALRVYLQGN
+1099 LRAYVSADNVFTVTKYFDGF
-1108 NLCVWDDI
+1108 
-1116 KMWDPELGNTNGGFS
+1116 DPEVQQSSGDT
-1131 YPLSRTF
+1131 YPQVRTYV
-1138 TFGLDFTF
+1138 FGVNLIF

>member
-1 MKNSLKKN
+1 MANHAGSSGSAQLSTLKKFTIIGL
-9 HYCLCSHVRQWIS
+9 CLIIFQLNVAATSAQMIS
-22 IWLVL
+22 LSITKGTISDVFKAIENQSDYKFFYNDNQIDVNDKVDIKVQDSPIENVL
-27 CIFPLAL
+27 NDMF
-34 HAQNREITLDLKNVT
+34 RDTDITY
-49 LENAVTQIASQAKI
+49 KI
-63 SVAYSK
+63 
-69 EFVDTKQ
+69 
-76 LVSISVKNATLR
+76 VKNHVVLT
-88 DALNSLLKKTNVGYS
+88 NKKIKEAPVESVNQDKKR
-103 ISGDKLLLFD
+103 ISGK
-113 KKTENRVTPE
+113 VT
-123 KKVKVR
+123 
-129 GQVIDQ
+129 DQ
-135 VTTDPMIGVSVFVK
+135 NGEALIGVNVIVK
-149 GGKEGTITDIDGN
+149 GTTLGSMTDVDGN
-162 YSIEVDPGKT
+162 YLLDNVPDNAIVE
-172 LVFSFIGY
+172 FSYIGY
-180 KTQEIEVG
+180 VQQSINAGNRSRLDIMLSEDTQKLEE
-188 SKTEIS
+188 
-194 VRMTENTEMLNDVVV
+194 VVV
-209 IGYGVQKKVNLTGA
+209 VGYGVQKKVNLTGA
-223 VSAVKGDE
+223 VGIADGDVLE
-231 LSSRPITNVGS
+231 DRPIGNIAQ
-242 GLQGM
+242 GLQGVVPN
-247 LPGVSI
+247 LNIDFASGDPTASTTFNIRGTTSLNGGSALLLVDGVE
-253 VQPSGQPGNDKMSI
+253 
-267 VVRGISTLNSKTDPL
+267 TE
-282 ILIDGIA
+282 
-289 GGDLNL
+289 DLSL
-295 LNPDDIES
+295 LNPQDIES

-839 WQKDSIRDYL
+839 WQKDSSRDYL

-954 DIKYKDLNG
+954 DIKYKDISG
-963 DGKIDSN
+963 PDGKPDGIIDDYDKEIIGDKTPRYSYSFKGELEWKGIDFSFYLQGVGKANGYLSEEARHCFIN
-970 DQMEDVG
+970 DY
-977 NPSVPEIVYGFGLN
+977 SVPKKSHLD
-991 AEWRGFYAGIFF
+991 
-1003 QGSGN
+1003 
-1008 TSTVLGASSNGAFFP
+1008 
-1023 FQWGVEESAVRSEVA
+1023 
-1038 NRWTEQNPSQNV
+1038 RWTPENPNASY
-1050 MFPRMHS
+1050 PRMYYAQTHNRRFS
-1057 NNFDNNTVAS
+1057 DFWIENA
-1067 TWWLRD
+1067 
-1073 ASFLRLKNVEIGYNF
+1073 AYLRLKNVQLGYTF
-1088 KEKTLKKIGIQ
+1088 PQKWMRKFGINR
-1099 ALRVYLQGN
+1099 LRAYVSAD
-1108 NLCVWDDI
+1108 NLFTVTKYFDGF
-1116 KMWDPELGNTNGGFS
+1116 DPEVQQSSGDT
-1131 YPLSRTF
+1131 YPQVRTYV
-1138 TFGLDFTF
+1138 FGLNLTF

>member
-1 MKNSLKKN
+1 MKNSSKKN
-9 HYCLCSHVRQWIS
+9 HYCLYSHVKQWMS
-22 IWLVL
+22 VLLVL
-27 CIFPLAL
+27 CIFPLAS
-34 HAQNREITLDLKNVT
+34 HAQNWEITLDLKDVT
-49 LENAVTQIASQAKI
+49 LENAVTQIASQAKV

-76 LVSISVKNATLR
+76 LVSISVKNASLKE
-88 DALNSLLKKTNVGYS
+88 ALNNLLKKTNIGYS

-113 KKTENRVTPE
+113 RKIGNTKDPI

-129 GQVIDQ
+129 GQVTDQ
-135 VTTDPMIGVSVFVK
+135 VTAEPMVGVSILVK

-162 YSIEVDPGKT
+162 YSIEVVPDQT

-180 KTQEIEVG
+180 KTKEVQVG

-194 VRMTENTEMLNDVVV
+194 VHLAENTQMLNDVVV
-209 IGYGVQKKVNLTGA
+209 VGYGVQKKVNLTGA

-231 LSSRPITNVGS
+231 LASRPITNVGS

-267 VVRGISTLNSKTDPL
+267 VIRGISTLNSKTDPL

-289 GGDLNL
+289 GGDLNM
-295 LNPDDIES
+295 LNPDDIEN

-327 TTKQGNQKEKT
+327 TTKQGSQKEKT
-338 TVSYSGYVGFQTP
+338 TVSYSGYIGFQTP

-356 LVNGREYMELANEA
+356 LVDGREYMELANEA
-370 YIAAGFGKLYQDE
+370 YVAAGFGKLYQQE
-383 AFEAYDRG
+383 AFDAYDRG

-429 YMSYGYLNQDGL
+429 YMSYGYLDQDGL
-441 IVGDPFSSKRH
+441 IIGDPFSSKRH

-457 MNTELYDRLKINGN
+457 MNTELYDRLKLNGN

-498 PLLPVKWKEQNEK
+498 PLLPVKWKEQNEN

-534 SGYNKRNSRTFNGQV
+534 SGYNKRNSRTFNGQI

-554 IIEGLYLNG
+554 VINDLYING

-575 KYVPAMN
+575 RFVPTMN

-607 TLTQTLNA
+607 TLTQTLNV

-621 NINLHDFKLLGGF
+621 NINRHDFKLLGGF

-649 VLLLDGIEVIDAGTD
+649 LLLLDGIEAIDVGTD
-664 EITNGGSA
+664 EITNGGGA

-680 FGRINYNYDEKYLLE
+680 FGRLNYNYDEKYLLE
-695 ANVRYDGTSRFA
+695 ANVRRDGTSRFA
-707 KDNRWGCFPSFSAGW
+707 KQNRWGYFPSFSAGW
-722 NFSKEKFMSF
+722 NFSKEKFMHF
-732 ADPVLQ
+732 AEPVLQ

-751 QNVGDNFYPY
+751 QNVGDNYYPY

-780 GFQQIALGNKNIKW
+780 GFAQLALGNANIKW
-794 ETIRMLNIGVDFA
+794 ETIRMLNIGIDLS

-813 TVSADWFKKNNMD
+813 TISADWFKKNNMD
-826 ALVRPSFPLVIGK
+826 ALVRPSLPLVLGK
-839 WQKDSIRDYL
+839 WQKDTSRDYL
-849 PLENLGEVESRGWEI
+849 PLENLG
-864 NLAWR
+864 
-869 DQIGQVK
+869 K
-876 YRAFFNLSD
+876 
-885 ARNKIIDLG
+885 
-894 SSAPVLGDQIRRV
+894 
-907 GDPIDA
+907 
-913 YYGYRT
+913 
-919 DGLAQVDDFEGKDS
+919 
-933 FGNYVNPKFPVIQD
+933 
-947 GVAVQPG
+947 
-954 DIKYKDLNG
+954 
-963 DGKIDSN
+963 
-970 DQMEDVG
+970 
-977 NPSVPEIVYGFGLN
+977 
-991 AEWRGFYAGIFF
+991 
-1003 QGSGN
+1003 
-1008 TSTVLGASSNGAFFP
+1008 
-1023 FQWGVEESAVRSEVA
+1023 
-1038 NRWTEQNPSQNV
+1038 
-1050 MFPRMHS
+1050 
-1057 NNFDNNTVAS
+1057 
-1067 TWWLRD
+1067 
-1073 ASFLRLKNVEIGYNF
+1073 
-1088 KEKTLKKIGIQ
+1088 
-1099 ALRVYLQGN
+1099 
-1108 NLCVWDDI
+1108 
-1116 KMWDPELGNTNGGFS
+1116 
-1131 YPLSRTF
+1131 
-1138 TFGLDFTF
+1138 

>member
-1 MKNSLKKN
+1 MKNSSKKN
-9 HYCLCSHVRQWIS
+9 HYCLYSHVRQWMS
-22 IWLVL
+22 VLLVL
-27 CIFPLAL
+27 CIFPLAS
-34 HAQNREITLDLKNVT
+34 HAQNWEITLDLKDVT
-49 LENAVTQIASQAKI
+49 LENAVTQIASQAKV

-76 LVSISVKNATLR
+76 LVSISVKNASLKE
-88 DALNSLLKKTNVGYS
+88 ALNSLLKKTNIGYS

-113 KKTENRVTPE
+113 KKIGNTTDPV

-129 GQVIDQ
+129 GQVTDQ
-135 VTTDPMIGVSVFVK
+135 VTAEPMVGVSILVK

-162 YSIEVDPGKT
+162 YSIEVVPDQT

-180 KTQEIEVG
+180 KTKEVQVG

-194 VRMTENTEMLNDVVV
+194 VHLAENTQMLNDVVV
-209 IGYGVQKKVNLTGA
+209 VGYGVQKKVNLTGA

-231 LSSRPITNVGS
+231 LASRPITNVGS

-267 VVRGISTLNSKTDPL
+267 VIRGISTLNSKTDPL

-289 GGDLNL
+289 GGDLNM
-295 LNPDDIES
+295 LNPDDIEN

-327 TTKQGNQKEKT
+327 TTKQGSQKEKT

-356 LVNGREYMELANEA
+356 LVDGREYMELANEA
-370 YIAAGFGKLYQDE
+370 YVAAGFGKLYQQE
-383 AFEAYDRG
+383 AFDAYDRG

-429 YMSYGYLNQDGL
+429 YMSYGYLDQDGL
-441 IVGDPFSSKRH
+441 IIGDPFSSKRH

-457 MNTELYDRLKINGN
+457 MNTELYDRLKLNGN

-498 PLLPVKWKEQNEK
+498 PLLPVKWKEQNEN

-554 IIEGLYLNG
+554 VINDLYING

-575 KYVPAMN
+575 RFVPTMN

-607 TLTQTLNA
+607 TLTQTLNV

-621 NINLHDFKLLGGF
+621 NINRHDFKLLGGF

-649 VLLLDGIEVIDAGTD
+649 LLLLDGIEAIDVGTD
-664 EITNGGSA
+664 EITNGGGA

-680 FGRINYNYDEKYLLE
+680 FGRLNYNYDEKYLLE
-695 ANVRYDGTSRFA
+695 ANVRRDGTSRFA
-707 KDNRWGCFPSFSAGW
+707 KQNRWGYFPSFSAGW
-722 NFSKEKFMSF
+722 NFSKEKFMHF
-732 ADPVLQ
+732 AEPVLQ

-751 QNVGDNFYPY
+751 QNVGDNYYPY
-761 LVAIESVDK
+761 LVAVESVNK

-780 GFQQIALGNKNIKW
+780 GFGATRFRKCNVKW
-794 ETIRMLNIGVDFA
+794 ETIRMLNIGIDLS

-813 TVSADWFKKNNMD
+813 TISADWFKKNNMD
-826 ALVRPSFPLVIGK
+826 ALVRPSLPLVLGK
-839 WQKDSIRDYL
+839 MAKDTSRDYL
-849 PLENLGEVESRGWEI
+849 PLENLG
-864 NLAWR
+864 
-869 DQIGQVK
+869 K
-876 YRAFFNLSD
+876 
-885 ARNKIIDLG
+885 
-894 SSAPVLGDQIRRV
+894 
-907 GDPIDA
+907 
-913 YYGYRT
+913 
-919 DGLAQVDDFEGKDS
+919 
-933 FGNYVNPKFPVIQD
+933 
-947 GVAVQPG
+947 
-954 DIKYKDLNG
+954 
-963 DGKIDSN
+963 
-970 DQMEDVG
+970 
-977 NPSVPEIVYGFGLN
+977 
-991 AEWRGFYAGIFF
+991 
-1003 QGSGN
+1003 
-1008 TSTVLGASSNGAFFP
+1008 
-1023 FQWGVEESAVRSEVA
+1023 
-1038 NRWTEQNPSQNV
+1038 
-1050 MFPRMHS
+1050 
-1057 NNFDNNTVAS
+1057 
-1067 TWWLRD
+1067 
-1073 ASFLRLKNVEIGYNF
+1073 
-1088 KEKTLKKIGIQ
+1088 
-1099 ALRVYLQGN
+1099 
-1108 NLCVWDDI
+1108 
-1116 KMWDPELGNTNGGFS
+1116 
-1131 YPLSRTF
+1131 
-1138 TFGLDFTF
+1138 

>member
-9 HYCLCSHVRQWIS
+9 HYCLYSHVRQWIS
-22 IWLVL
+22 VLLVL
-27 CIFPLAL
+27 CIFPIAL
-34 HAQNREITLDLKNVT
+34 HAQNRGITLDLKDVT

-76 LVSISVKNATLR
+76 LVSISVKNATLK
-88 DALNSLLKKTNVGYS
+88 DALNSLLRKTNVGYS
-103 ISGDKLLLFD
+103 ISGGKLLLFD
-113 KKTENRVTPE
+113 KKTENKVAPE
-123 KKVKVR
+123 KRVKIH

-135 VTTDPMIGVSVFVK
+135 ITADPMIGVSVFVK

-162 YSIEVDPGKT
+162 YSIEVDPEKT

-180 KTQEIEVG
+180 KTQEIEIG

-194 VRMTENTEMLNDVVV
+194 VRMTENTEVLNDVVV
-209 IGYGVQKKVNLTGA
+209 IGYGIQKKVNLTGA

-429 YMSYGYLNQDGL
+429 YMSYGYLDQDGL

-522 TSLMNPVDIAYN
+522 TSLMNPVDVAYN

-554 IIEGLYLNG
+554 IIEGLYING

-575 KYVPAMN
+575 RYVPAMN

-621 NINLHDFKLLGGF
+621 NISQHDFKLLGGF

-664 EITNGGSA
+664 EITNGGGA

-732 ADPVLQ
+732 TDPILQ

-813 TVSADWFKKNNMD
+813 TISADWFKKNNMD

-839 WQKDSIRDYL
+839 WQKDSSRDYL

-954 DIKYKDLNG
+954 DIKYKDISG
-963 DGKIDSN
+963 PDGKPDGIIDDYDKEIIGDKTPRYSYSFKGELEWKGIDFSFYFQGVGKANGYLSEEARHCFIN
-970 DQMEDVG
+970 DY
-977 NPSVPEIVYGFGLN
+977 SVPKKSHLD
-991 AEWRGFYAGIFF
+991 
-1003 QGSGN
+1003 
-1008 TSTVLGASSNGAFFP
+1008 
-1023 FQWGVEESAVRSEVA
+1023 
-1038 NRWTEQNPSQNV
+1038 RWTPENPNASY
-1050 MFPRMHS
+1050 PRMYYAQTHNRRFS
-1057 NNFDNNTVAS
+1057 DFWIENA
-1067 TWWLRD
+1067 
-1073 ASFLRLKNVEIGYNF
+1073 AYLRLKNVQLGYTF
-1088 KEKTLKKIGIQ
+1088 PQKWMRKFGVSR
-1099 ALRVYLQGN
+1099 LRAYVSAD
-1108 NLCVWDDI
+1108 NLFTVTKYFDGF
-1116 KMWDPELGNTNGGFS
+1116 DPEVQQSSGDT
-1131 YPLSRTF
+1131 YPQVRTYV
-1138 TFGLDFTF
+1138 FGLNLTF

>member
-1 MKNSLKKN
+1 MKNSSKKN
-9 HYCLCSHVRQWIS
+9 HYCLCSHVRQWMS
-22 IWLVL
+22 VLLVL
-27 CIFPLAL
+27 CIFPIAL
-34 HAQNREITLDLKNVT
+34 HAQNQEITLNLEDVT
-49 LENAVTQIASQAKI
+49 LENAVTQIASQAKV

-76 LVSISVKNATLR
+76 LVSISVKKASLKE
-88 DALNSLLKKTNVGYS
+88 ALNSLLKRTNVGYS
-103 ISGDKLLLFD
+103 ISGNKLLLFD
-113 KKTENRVTPE
+113 KKIENTSDPM
-123 KKVKVR
+123 KKVKIR
-129 GQVIDQ
+129 GQVTDQ
-135 VTTDPMIGVSVFVK
+135 VTAEPMVGVSILVK
-149 GGKEGTITDIDGN
+149 GGKDGTITDIDGN
-162 YSIEVDPGKT
+162 YSIEVTPGQT

-180 KTQEIEVG
+180 KTKEVHVG
-188 SKTEIS
+188 SQTDIS
-194 VRMTENTEMLNDVVV
+194 VHLAENAEVLDDVVV
-209 IGYGVQKKVNLTGA
+209 VGYGVQKKVNLTGA

-231 LSSRPITNVGS
+231 LASRPITNVGS

-267 VVRGISTLNSKTDPL
+267 VIRGISTLNSKTDPL

-289 GGDLNL
+289 GGDLNM
-295 LNPDDIES
+295 LNPDDIEN

-327 TTKQGNQKEKT
+327 TTKQGSQKEKT

-370 YIAAGFGKLYQDE
+370 YVAAGFGKLYQEE
-383 AFEAYDRG
+383 AFESYDKG

-401 WVKEVYKKSAMQTG
+401 WVKEVYKRSAMQTG

-429 YMSYGYLNQDGL
+429 YMSYGYLDQDGL
-441 IVGDPFSSKRH
+441 VVGDPYSSKRH

-457 MNTELYDRLKINGN
+457 VNTELYDRLRLNGN

-482 GVSGTTGVFR
+482 GASGTTGVFR
-492 TVQRVS
+492 AVQRVS
-498 PLLPVKWKEQNEK
+498 PLLPVKWKTEENGQ
-511 GEWVDTDHYAY
+511 WVDTDHYAY
-522 TSLMNPVDIAYN
+522 SSLMNPVDVAYN
-534 SGYNKRNSRTFNGQV
+534 SGYNKRNSRTFSGQI

-554 IIEGLYLNG
+554 IIQDLYVNG
-563 QYAANYYTRDTK
+563 QYAANYYTRDSK
-575 KYVPAMN
+575 KYIPAMN

-621 NINLHDFKLLGGF
+621 NINRHDFKLLGGF

-649 VLLLDGIEVIDAGTD
+649 LLLLNGIEAIDVGTD
-664 EITNGGSA
+664 EITNGGGA
-672 EEWALRSF
+672 EEWALRSY
-680 FGRINYNYDEKYLLE
+680 FGRLNYNYDEKYLFE

-707 KDNRWGCFPSFSAGW
+707 KENRWGCFPSFSAGW
-722 NFSKEKFMSF
+722 NFSKEKFMRF
-732 ADPVLQ
+732 AEPVLQ

-751 QNVGDNFYPY
+751 QNVGNNYYPH

-780 GFQQIALGNKNIKW
+780 GFMQIALGNKNIKW
-794 ETIRMLNIGVDFA
+794 ETIRMLNIGIDLS

-813 TVSADWFKKNNMD
+813 TISADWFKKNNMD

-839 WQKDSIRDYL
+839 WQKDTSRDYL
-849 PLENLGEVESRGWEI
+849 PLENLGEVESKGWEL

-885 ARNKIIDLG
+885 SRNKIIDLG
-894 SSAPVLGDQIRRV
+894 SSAPVLSNQIRRV

-919 DGLAQVDDFEGKDS
+919 DGLAQVEDFAGKDN
-933 FGNYVNPKFPVIQD
+933 FGNYINPKFPIVAGEVI
-947 GVAVQPG
+947 VQPG
-954 DIKYKDLNG
+954 DIKYKDISG
-963 DGKIDSN
+963 PDGKPDGIVNDYDKEIIGNKAPRYSYSFKGELEWKGIDFSFYLQGVGKANGYLSEEARHCFIN
-970 DQMEDVG
+970 DY
-977 NPSVPEIVYGFGLN
+977 SVPKKSHL
-991 AEWRGFYAGIFF
+991 
-1003 QGSGN
+1003 
-1008 TSTVLGASSNGAFFP
+1008 
-1023 FQWGVEESAVRSEVA
+1023 
-1038 NRWTEQNPSQNV
+1038 NRWTPENPNA
-1050 MFPRMHS
+1050 MYPRMYYAQEH
-1057 NNFDNNTVAS
+1057 N
-1067 TWWLRD
+1067 LRFSD
-1073 ASFLRLKNVEIGYNF
+1073 YWIENAAYLRLKNVQLGYTF
-1088 KEKTLKKIGIQ
+1088 PQQWMRDWGISK
-1099 ALRVYLQGN
+1099 LRVYVSAD
-1108 NLCVWDDI
+1108 NLFTVTKYFDGF
-1116 KMWDPELGNTNGGFS
+1116 DPEVQQSSGDT
-1131 YPLSRTF
+1131 YPQVKTYV
-1138 TFGLDFTF
+1138 FGLNLTF